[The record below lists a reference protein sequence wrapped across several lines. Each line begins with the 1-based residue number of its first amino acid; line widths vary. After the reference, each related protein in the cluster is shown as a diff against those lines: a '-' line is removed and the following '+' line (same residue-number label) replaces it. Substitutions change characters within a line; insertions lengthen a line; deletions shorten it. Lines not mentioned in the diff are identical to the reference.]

1 MGFVA
6 WQAWWLSSP
15 MEYQVVRRVGPI
27 SLVFTQER
35 APIRA
40 VGAIQGF
47 QPHRGK
53 HQLPQFPLPLASL
66 QSLCLFLSFCPQTSS
81 SHPYRPYPESSANPF
96 LRVPHILKTKS
107 RLLRPLPGLPANTSY
122 LNACASSHGP
132 APNSNKDTR
141 PLHCQQTF
149 GKNTRTGEISL
160 CSHRKKKMSL
170 CSQDS

>member
-107 RLLRPLPGLPANTSY
+107 RLLRPLPGLP
-122 LNACASSHGP
+122 LASSPSQHP
-132 APNSNKDTR
+132 LPVIEAPPHLPQR
-141 PLHCQQTF
+141 L
-149 GKNTRTGEISL
+149 SL
-160 CSHRKKKMSL
+160 LEKEMTSRAK
-170 CSQDS
+170 Q